1 MKAGID
7 LDFET
12 PIGGSVNAKDMA
24 RDLVVLNNMRLTMK
38 RSSAVR
44 RALLFAEKYGIP
56 HNKDGE
62 KLLAK
67 HLFRLGDSM
76 AKLAKR
82 KGHPEGKPIDAFGRE
97 ILPVGL
103 HRSDCFM
110 LFSETKK
117 VVLFVDDLVRC
128 AHLSFYF
135 SKDKAGGDCDNCGGA
150 MMVRAGSRFCSGYC
164 RDVSKKKGLRDAA
177 KKEKRHAVEQ

>member
-1 MKAGID
+1 MKAKID
-7 LDFET
+7 LEFET
-12 PIGGSVNAKDMA
+12 PIGGAVNAKDMG

-38 RSSAVR
+38 RSSVVR
-44 RALLFAEKYGIP
+44 RALLLAEKYGIP
-56 HNKDGE
+56 HGDGE
-62 KLLAK
+62 KLLVK

-103 HRSDCFM
+103 HKSDCFM
-110 LFSETKK
+110 FFPETNQ

-135 SKDKAGGDCDNCGGA
+135 SKDKAGGECDNCGGA
-150 MMVRAGSRFCSGYC
+150 MMVRAGSRFCSDYC
-164 RDVSKKKGLRDAA
+164 RDVSKKKRMRDAA
-177 KKEKRHAVEQ
+177 KKEGYHAVEQ

>member
-7 LDFET
+7 IDFET
-12 PIGGSVNAKDMA
+12 PIGGGVDAKDMA

-56 HNKDGE
+56 HRDGE
-62 KLLAK
+62 ELLVK

-82 KGHPEGKPIDAFGRE
+82 KGHPEGRPIDAFGRE

-110 LFSETKK
+110 LFPETKK

-135 SKDKAGGDCDNCGGA
+135 FSKDKAGGDCDNCGGA
-150 MMVRAGSRFCSGYC
+150 MMMRAGSRFCSDYC
-164 RDVSKKKGLRDAA
+164 RDVSKKKKVRDAA
-177 KKEKRHAVEQ
+177 KKEKHHDVKQ